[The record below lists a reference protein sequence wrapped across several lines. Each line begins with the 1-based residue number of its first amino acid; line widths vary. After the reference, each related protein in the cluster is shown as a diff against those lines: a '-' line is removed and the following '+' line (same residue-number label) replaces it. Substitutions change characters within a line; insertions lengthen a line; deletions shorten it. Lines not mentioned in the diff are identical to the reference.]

1 MGREVSLGLRKL
13 VLLGYCLAH
22 SSPLVLTHSVS
33 NISLWSSMWTGKTFP
48 GWLLVVK
55 GGM

>member
-1 MGREVSLGLRKL
+1 MGSETVAGWPTAAP
-13 VLLGYCLAH
+13 LALIH
-22 SSPLVLTHSVS
+22 GVS
-33 NISLWSSMWTGKTFP
+33 NISYWSSTCVRKTFP